1 MYVVDEILDSAKDE
15 ILKGGQ
21 ITPTFFVIS
30 DSEVLVVDDEDFC
43 GDETFSELK
52 QLIKRNKAGLVLYV
66 TETCFKREKESI
78 IITDHLQKG
87 GKVGLMLTA
96 ITPITEYTRIF
107 PFERSKGK
115 AQFESSEIEIS
126 EEVTGYGDVIFEHT
140 TH

>member
-43 GDETFSELK
+43 GDETFTELK
-52 QLIKRNKAGLVLYV
+52 ELIKRNKAGLVLYV

-87 GKVGLMLTA
+87 GKLGC
-96 ITPITEYTRIF
+96 
-107 PFERSKGK
+107 
-115 AQFESSEIEIS
+115 
-126 EEVTGYGDVIFEHT
+126 
-140 TH
+140 